1 MIVKSISL
9 HCFEEKNGVKHDK
22 VYHIE
27 IVDVGNNKYMVPSQY
42 GKRGKTLRLFCLTD
56 EPVSMYEAEEIFRKK
71 VAHERKKGYVEIP
84 DSEELLTL
92 VAFSY

>member
-1 MIVKSISL
+1 
-9 HCFEEKNGVKHDK
+9 

-27 IVDVGNNKYMVPSQY
+27 IVEVGNGKYMVPSQY

-56 EPVSMYEAEEIFRKK
+56 APVSKYEAERIFDDK
-71 VAHERKKGYVEIP
+71 VAKERKKGYVKIP

>member
-9 HCFEEKNGVKHDK
+9 HCKQENHDK

-27 IVDVGNNKYMVPSQY
+27 IIDVGNGKYMVPSQY
-42 GKRGKTLRLFCLTD
+42 GRRGKTLRLFCLTD
-56 EPVSMYEAEEIFRKK
+56 EPVSKWEAERIYNKK
-71 VAHERKKGYVEIP
+71 VEHEMKKGYVKIP

-92 VAFSY
+92 VAFTY